1 MSPIGSW
8 TAVAGLAALALGAC
22 AAGPRPQPGAGG
34 GETPADPEAT
44 LRRFI
49 AQHVEKAA
57 AIERQAALAY
67 WKATTTG
74 DAEAYERVEALEVE
88 LRALHAD
95 PEGYALL
102 ERIAAAG
109 AIEDPRLARQLA
121 LLRNDFAANQVPAE
135 LRRRM
140 VKLSTRVQKT
150 FSAFRGQLDGQ
161 PVGDNAIKDILR
173 QSTDSARRRAAWE
186 AYKAKGAAVRDDVL
200 ELVRLRN
207 QAARR
212 LGHADFYQ
220 MRLALS
226 EQDPARIQ
234 ALFDELARLT
244 DAPFA
249 AAMEKLRAELAERY
263 GVAPAALEP
272 WHLGDPFFQEPPR
285 LRGVELDPLFAE
297 ADPRQVVGRYFAGI
311 GLDPGDILER
321 SDLYEKK
328 GKMPHAY
335 CTHIDRSGDVR
346 ILANLQPDEQ
356 WTATL
361 MHEMG
366 HAVYDRYLDMELPWL
381 LREPAHAF
389 VTEAVAMLFGR
400 QTRNPVW
407 LRKALGA
414 PDERVAAVE
423 GDLAR
428 SQRLGML
435 VFARWAMVMMNF
447 ERQLYADPDQDLNAL
462 WWKLKER
469 YQLVSAPQGRDA
481 PDWASKIHIA
491 VWPAYYHNY
500 LLGELLASQL
510 LATLADRLGAAD
522 PNQLALAGHPD
533 VGAWLKSAV
542 FAKGASLRWDAL
554 VEQATGQP
562 LDPRFFVEQFVSRAD

>member
-1 MSPIGSW
+1 
-8 TAVAGLAALALGAC
+8 L
-22 AAGPRPQPGAGG
+22 
-34 GETPADPEAT
+34 
-44 LRRFI
+44 
-49 AQHVEKAA
+49 
-57 AIERQAALAY
+57 
-67 WKATTTG
+67 
-74 DAEAYERVEALEVE
+74 
-88 LRALHAD
+88 
-95 PEGYALL
+95 
-102 ERIAAAG
+102 
-109 AIEDPRLARQLA
+109 LARQLV
-121 LLRNDFAANQVPAE
+121 LLRNDFAGNQVPAE

-150 FSAFRGQLDGQ
+150 FSEFRGQLDGEL
-161 PVGDNAIKDILR
+161 VGDNAIKDILR

-186 AYKAKGAAVRDDVL
+186 AYKSKGAAVRDDVL

-263 GVAPAALEP
+263 GVETDALEP

-297 ADPRQVVGRYFAGI
+297 ADPRQLVGRYFTGI

-346 ILANLQPDEQ
+346 ILANLQPNEQ

-366 HAVYDRYLDMELPWL
+366 HAVYDRYLDMDLPWL

-400 QTRNPVW
+400 QTRNPLW

-414 PDERVAAVE
+414 PAEKVAAVE

-447 ERQLYADPDQDLNAL
+447 ERRLYADPGQDLNAL
-462 WWKLKER
+462 WWELKER
-469 YQLVSAPQGRDA
+469 YQLVSAPEGRDA

-510 LATLADRLGAAD
+510 LAALADRLSAED
-522 PNQLALAGHPD
+522 PNQLALSGQPE
-533 VGAWLKSAV
+533 VGAWLKSAI

-554 VEQATGQP
+554 VERATGQP
-562 LDPRFFVEQFVSRAD
+562 LDPRFFVEQFVSGAD